1 VAAVALGV
9 PSSISFVSLH
19 MRMLGVPEHLSPT
32 EFWVMGSSNGLDT
45 VIPRVLECC
54 MNIGRIHLGLHG
66 AHRFVITLIEFKIC
80 TPFALTA

>member
-1 VAAVALGV
+1 MAAVALGL

-32 EFWVMGSSNGLDT
+32 EFRVMGSSTGLDT
-45 VIPRVLECC
+45 VITRALECC

-80 TPFALTA
+80 TPLALTA